1 MQVWLNGR
9 VVPLEQAHISPFDR
23 GFLFGDGIYELVRF
37 FDGVGMCMNAHM
49 RRLER
54 SLRLTRIEGFTA
66 ADAERAMHAV
76 LQAEGL
82 RDAAVY
88 LQITRGTAPRRTI
101 TVRQAICMRSIHTY
115 FSWSPSRRVSRS
127 TVTMSP

>member
-1 MQVWLNGR
+1 MHTMQVWLNGR

-76 LQAEGL
+76 MQAEHQRL
-82 RDAAVY
+82 RPKESPKSHWVY
-88 LQITRGTAPRRTI
+88 AGPGHALAHWHGYCAEGRWVGALQRFFGA
-101 TVRQAICMRSIHTY
+101 
-115 FSWSPSRRVSRS
+115 
-127 TVTMSP
+127 